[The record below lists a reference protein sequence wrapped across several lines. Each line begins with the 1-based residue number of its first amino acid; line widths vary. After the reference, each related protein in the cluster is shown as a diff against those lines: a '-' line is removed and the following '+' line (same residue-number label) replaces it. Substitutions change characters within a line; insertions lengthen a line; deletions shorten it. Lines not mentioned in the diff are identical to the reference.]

1 MSKEWLSQYEEISP
15 EDFQTKPF
23 NLYHKEWALITAGT
37 PEKCNSMTIS
47 WGGTGTYMSLPITNI
62 YIRQERYTKKFFDEQ
77 KLYTVCWFP
86 ESMKKELGYMG
97 NHSGKDEDKYAKT
110 GLKPIEI
117 DGTMAIEQATRI
129 MICKK
134 IFDGPIE
141 PKNIIP
147 CENKEKY
154 FDKNNPQDFHTMY
167 MGQVLKILEKKK

>member
-1 MSKEWLSQYEEISP
+1 
-15 EDFQTKPF
+15 
-23 NLYHKEWALITAGT
+23 
-37 PEKCNSMTIS
+37 MTIS

-77 KLYTVCWFP
+77 QLYTVCWFP

-97 NHSGKDEDKYAKT
+97 NHSGRDEDKYAKT

-134 IFDGPIE
+134 MFDGPID
-141 PKNIIP
+141 PKNICP
-147 CENKEKY
+147 CENKERY
-154 FDKNNPQDFHTMY
+154 FDKNNPKDFHTMY